1 MSACRI
7 ANPASESQKTL
18 MLELSKFSEVI
29 ETAVA
34 ELAPHK
40 ICKFIYDL
48 SNAFN
53 HFYHE
58 TKILLAENEEDKKGY
73 IALISITKDIL
84 ETCADLLGIESPE
97 RM

>member
-1 MSACRI
+1 MSGI
-7 ANPASESQKTL
+7 HTANPESESERSL
-18 MLELSKFSEVI
+18 MLVLTGMQDMIK
-29 ETAVA
+29 TAY
-34 ELAPHK
+34 EESAPHK

-58 TKILLAENEEDKKGY
+58 TKILSEEDENKKKGY
-73 IALISITKDIL
+73 IALIKLTKDVL
-84 ETCADLLGIESPE
+84 ETCVDLLGIEAPE